1 MNISTSLI
9 CCDLSNISKDL
20 DVIVEHEGF
29 NWLHADFMDGHFVPR
44 YGISPELIQA
54 LRKRYGNRVMIDSH
68 MMVQDPYTYA
78 DVIAP
83 YSDWYFLHYE
93 AVIDP
98 VRTLQMLKKKYPA
111 LKIGITFNLFTS
123 DAVIEQIADYC
134 VAEYCVGLV
143 DGMMFM
149 GISPGVLGTK
159 SFPEIVKH
167 RLEFVNFISPEIK
180 TFVDGSVNYDTLL
193 RYKNAG
199 AYTVVSGSSA
209 MFKSHPETEGMTREE
224 LINFNINKIKN
235 TISNE

>member
-9 CCDLSNISKDL
+9 CCDLANISKDL

-44 YGISPELIQA
+44 YGISPELIQS

-68 MMVQDPYTYA
+68 MMVQDPFTYA

-93 AVIDP
+93 AVTDP
-98 VRTLQMLKKKYPA
+98 VRTLQMLRKKYPN
-111 LKIGITFNLFTS
+111 LKIGLTFNLFTP
-123 DAVIEQIADYC
+123 DCVIEQIANNTQ
-134 VAEYCVGLV
+134 GIV

-149 GISPGVLGTK
+149 GISPGVLGTN
-159 SFPEIVKH
+159 SFPEIVNK
-167 RLEFVNFISPEIK
+167 RLQFVNNINKNIK
-180 TFVDGSVNYDTLL
+180 TFVDGSVNYDTLKL
-193 RYKNAG
+193 YSDSG

-209 MFKSHPETEGMTREE
+209 MFKITDETKDLSRED
-224 LINFNINKIKN
+224 LIKYNINKIKN
-235 TISNE
+235 TIK

>member
-9 CCDLSNISKDL
+9 CCDLANISKDL

-44 YGISPELIQA
+44 YGISPELIQS

-68 MMVQDPYTYA
+68 MMVQDPFTYA

-93 AVIDP
+93 AVTDP
-98 VRTLQMLKKKYPA
+98 VRTLQMLRKKYPN
-111 LKIGITFNLFTS
+111 LKIGLTFNLFTP
-123 DAVIEQIADYC
+123 DCVIEQIANNTQ
-134 VAEYCVGLV
+134 GIV

-149 GISPGVLGTK
+149 GISPGVLGTN
-159 SFPEIVKH
+159 SFPEIVNR
-167 RLEFVNFISPEIK
+167 RLQFVNNINKNIK
-180 TFVDGSVNYDTLL
+180 TFVDGSVNYDTLKL
-193 RYKNAG
+193 YSDSG

-209 MFKSHPETEGMTREE
+209 MFKITDETKNLSRED
-224 LINFNINKIKN
+224 LIKYNINKIKN
-235 TISNE
+235 TIK

>member
-20 DVIVEHEGF
+20 DIIVEHEGF

-54 LRKRYGNRVMIDSH
+54 LRKRYGNRVKIDSH

-93 AVIDP
+93 AVTDP
-98 VRTLQMLKKKYPA
+98 VRTLQMLRKKYHN
-111 LKIGITFNLFTS
+111 LKIGISFNLFTP
-123 DAVIEQIADYC
+123 DAVIEQIAEHSEG
-134 VAEYCVGLV
+134 VV

-149 GISPGVLGTK
+149 GISPGVLGTM
-159 SFPEIVKH
+159 SFPKTIKR
-167 RLEFVNFISPEIK
+167 RLEFVNLTNPEIK

-193 RYKNAG
+193 PYKNAG
-199 AYTVVSGSSA
+199 AHTVVSGSSA
-209 MFKSHPETEGMTREE
+209 MFKTPENSDGMTREE
-224 LINFNINKIKN
+224 IINFNINKIKG
-235 TISNE
+235 IIQ

>member
-9 CCDLSNISKDL
+9 CCDLANISKDL

-54 LRKRYGNRVMIDSH
+54 LRKRYGNRVKIDSH

-93 AVIDP
+93 AVTDP
-98 VRTLQMLKKKYPA
+98 VRTLQMLRKKYPA
-111 LKIGITFNLFTS
+111 LKIGVTFNLFTP
-123 DAVIEQIADYC
+123 DCVIEQIARLH
-134 VAEYCVGLV
+134 EGLV
-143 DGMMFM
+143 DGVMFM
-149 GISPGVLGTK
+149 GISPGVLGTN
-159 SFPEIVKH
+159 SFPATVNR
-167 RLEFVNFISPEIK
+167 RLLMVQSANPNIK
-180 TFVDGSVNYDTLL
+180 TFVDGSVNYNTLDL
-193 RYKNAG
+193 YKSSG

-224 LINFNINKIKN
+224 LINFNINKIKG
-235 TISNE
+235 IIQ

>member
-9 CCDLSNISKDL
+9 CCDLANISKDL

-44 YGISPELIQA
+44 YGISPELIQS

-68 MMVQDPYTYA
+68 MMVQDPFTYA

-93 AVIDP
+93 AVTDP
-98 VRTLQMLKKKYPA
+98 VRTLQMLRKKYPN
-111 LKIGITFNLFTS
+111 LKIGLTFNLFTP
-123 DAVIEQIADYC
+123 DCVIEQIANNTQ
-134 VAEYCVGLV
+134 GIV

-149 GISPGVLGTK
+149 GISPGVLGTN
-159 SFPEIVKH
+159 SFPEIVNR
-167 RLEFVNFISPEIK
+167 RLQFVNNINKNIK
-180 TFVDGSVNYDTLL
+180 TFVDGSVNYDTLKL
-193 RYKNAG
+193 YSDSG

-209 MFKSHPETEGMTREE
+209 MFKITDETKDLSRED
-224 LINFNINKIKN
+224 LIKYNINKIKN
-235 TISNE
+235 TIK

>member
-9 CCDLSNISKDL
+9 CCDLANISKDL

-44 YGISPELIQA
+44 YGISPELIQS

-68 MMVQDPYTYA
+68 MMVQDPFTYA

-93 AVIDP
+93 AVTDP
-98 VRTLQMLKKKYPA
+98 VRTLQMLRKKYPN
-111 LKIGITFNLFTS
+111 LKIGLTFNLFTP
-123 DAVIEQIADYC
+123 DCVIEQIANNTQ
-134 VAEYCVGLV
+134 GIV

-149 GISPGVLGTK
+149 GISPGVLGTN
-159 SFPEIVKH
+159 SFPEIVNR
-167 RLEFVNFISPEIK
+167 RLQFVNNINKNIK
-180 TFVDGSVNYDTLL
+180 TFVDGSVNYNTLKL
-193 RYKNAG
+193 YSDSG

-209 MFKSHPETEGMTREE
+209 MFKITDETKDLSRED
-224 LINFNINKIKN
+224 LIKYNINKIKN
-235 TISNE
+235 TIK

>member
-20 DVIVEHEGF
+20 DIIVEHEGF

-93 AVIDP
+93 AVTDP
-98 VRTLQMLKKKYPA
+98 VRTLQMLRKKYPA
-111 LKIGITFNLFTS
+111 LKIGLTFNLFTP
-123 DAVIEQIADYC
+123 DAVIEQIAEHGEG
-134 VAEYCVGLV
+134 VV

-149 GISPGVLGTK
+149 GISPGVLGTN
-159 SFPEIVKH
+159 SFPSTVNR
-167 RLEFVNFISPEIK
+167 RLLMVQSANPNIK

-193 RYKNAG
+193 LYKNAG
-199 AYTVVSGSSA
+199 AHTVVSGTSA
-209 MFKSHPETEGMTREE
+209 MFKTPENSFGMTREE
-224 LINFNINKIKN
+224 IINYNINKIKG
-235 TISNE
+235 IIQ

>member
-20 DVIVEHEGF
+20 DIIVEHEGF

-93 AVIDP
+93 AVTDP
-98 VRTLQMLKKKYPA
+98 VRTLQMLRKKYPA
-111 LKIGITFNLFTS
+111 LKIGVTFNLFTP
-123 DAVIEQIADYC
+123 DCVIEQIARLH
-134 VAEYCVGLV
+134 EGLV
-143 DGMMFM
+143 DGVMFM
-149 GISPGVLGTK
+149 GISPGVLGTN
-159 SFPEIVKH
+159 SFPATVNR
-167 RLEFVNFISPEIK
+167 RLLMVQSANPNIK
-180 TFVDGSVNYDTLL
+180 TFVDGSVNYNTLDL
-193 RYKNAG
+193 YKSSG

-224 LINFNINKIKN
+224 LINFNINKIKG
-235 TISNE
+235 IIQ

>member
-20 DVIVEHEGF
+20 DIIVEHEGF

-83 YSDWYFLHYE
+83 YSDWYFFHYE
-93 AVIDP
+93 AVTEP
-98 VRTLQMLKKKYPA
+98 VRTLQMLRKKYPI

-123 DAVIEQIADYC
+123 DAVIEQIAEHC
-134 VAEYCVGLV
+134 EGLV
-143 DGMMFM
+143 DGIMFM
-149 GISPGVLGTK
+149 GISPGVLGTM
-159 SFPEIVKH
+159 SFPETIKR
-167 RLEFVNFISPEIK
+167 RLEFVKFTNPEIK
-180 TFVDGSVNYDTLL
+180 TFVDGSVNYNTLL
-193 RYKNAG
+193 PYKNAG
-199 AYTVVSGSSA
+199 AHRVVSGSSA
-209 MFKSHPETEGMTREE
+209 MFKSHTETEGMTREE
-224 LINFNINKIKN
+224 LINFNINKIKG
-235 TISNE
+235 IIK

>member
-9 CCDLSNISKDL
+9 CCDLANISKDL

-44 YGISPELIQA
+44 YGISPELIQS

-68 MMVQDPYTYA
+68 MMVKDPFTYA

-93 AVIDP
+93 AVSDP
-98 VRTLQMLKKKYPA
+98 VRTLQMLRKKYPN
-111 LKIGITFNLFTS
+111 LKIGLTFNLFTP
-123 DAVIEQIADYC
+123 DCVIEQIANNTQ
-134 VAEYCVGLV
+134 GIV

-149 GISPGVLGTK
+149 GISPGVLGTN
-159 SFPEIVKH
+159 SFPEIVNR
-167 RLEFVNFISPEIK
+167 RLQFVNNINKNIK
-180 TFVDGSVNYDTLL
+180 TFVDGSVNYNTLKL
-193 RYKNAG
+193 YSDSG

-209 MFKSHPETEGMTREE
+209 MFKITDETKDLSRED
-224 LINFNINKIKN
+224 LIKYNINKIKN
-235 TISNE
+235 TIK

>member
-44 YGISPELIQA
+44 YGISPELIQV

-68 MMVQDPYTYA
+68 MMVQDPFTYA

-93 AVIDP
+93 AVTDP
-98 VRTLQMLKKKYPA
+98 VRTLQMLRKKYPN
-111 LKIGITFNLFTS
+111 LKIGLTFNLFTP
-123 DAVIEQIADYC
+123 DCVIEQIANNTQ
-134 VAEYCVGLV
+134 GIV

-149 GISPGVLGTK
+149 GISPGVLGTN
-159 SFPEIVKH
+159 SFPEIRTSLLKSKFSIK
-167 RLEFVNFISPEIK
+167 RTSLLLFCFFATFNNSLCFDFI
-180 TFVDGSVNYDTLL
+180 
-193 RYKNAG
+193 
-199 AYTVVSGSSA
+199 
-209 MFKSHPETEGMTREE
+209 REA
-224 LINFNINKIKN
+224 
-235 TISNE
+235 

>member
-20 DVIVEHEGF
+20 DIIVEHEGF

-44 YGISPELIQA
+44 YGISPELIHA

-83 YSDWYFLHYE
+83 YSDWYFFHYE
-93 AVIDP
+93 AVTDP

-111 LKIGITFNLFTS
+111 LKVGITFNLFTS
-123 DAVIEQIADYC
+123 DAVIEQIA
-134 VAEYCVGLV
+134 EHSENLV

-149 GISPGVLGTK
+149 GISPGVLGTM
-159 SFPEIVKH
+159 SFPETIKR
-167 RLEFVNFISPEIK
+167 RLEFVKFTNPEIK
-180 TFVDGSVNYDTLL
+180 TFVDGSVNYNTLL
-193 RYKNAG
+193 PYKNAS
-199 AYTVVSGSSA
+199 AHTVVSGSSA

>member
-9 CCDLSNISKDL
+9 CCDLANISKDL

-44 YGISPELIQA
+44 YGISPELIQS

-68 MMVQDPYTYA
+68 MMVQDPFAYA

-93 AVIDP
+93 AVTDP
-98 VRTLQMLKKKYPA
+98 VRTLQMLRKKYPN
-111 LKIGITFNLFTS
+111 LKIGLTFNLFTP
-123 DAVIEQIADYC
+123 DCVIEQIANNTQC
-134 VAEYCVGLV
+134 IV

-149 GISPGVLGTK
+149 GISPGVLGTN
-159 SFPEIVKH
+159 SFPEIVNR
-167 RLEFVNFISPEIK
+167 RLQFVNNINKNIK
-180 TFVDGSVNYDTLL
+180 TFVDGSVNYDTLKL
-193 RYKNAG
+193 YSDSG

-209 MFKSHPETEGMTREE
+209 MFKITDETKDLSRED
-224 LINFNINKIKN
+224 LIKYNINKIKN
-235 TISNE
+235 TIK

>member
-20 DVIVEHEGF
+20 DIIVEHEGF

-54 LRKRYGNRVMIDSH
+54 LRKRYGNRVKIDSH
-68 MMVQDPYTYA
+68 LMVQDPYTYA

-93 AVIDP
+93 AVTDP
-98 VRTLQMLKKKYPA
+98 VRTLQMLRKKYPD
-111 LKIGITFNLFTS
+111 LKIGISFNLFTP
-123 DAVIEQIADYC
+123 DAVIEQIAEHSEG
-134 VAEYCVGLV
+134 VV

-149 GISPGVLGTK
+149 GISPGVLGTM
-159 SFPEIVKH
+159 SFPKTIQR
-167 RLEFVNFISPEIK
+167 RLEFVNLTNPEIK

-193 RYKNAG
+193 PYKNAG
-199 AYTVVSGSSA
+199 AHTVVSGTSA
-209 MFKSHPETEGMTREE
+209 MFKTPENSDGMTREE
-224 LINFNINKIKN
+224 IINFNINKIKG
-235 TISNE
+235 IIQ

>member
-20 DVIVEHEGF
+20 DIIVEHEGF

-44 YGISPELIQA
+44 YGISPELIHA

-83 YSDWYFLHYE
+83 YSDWYFFHYE
-93 AVIDP
+93 AVTDP

-111 LKIGITFNLFTS
+111 LKVGITFNLFTS
-123 DAVIEQIADYC
+123 DAVIEQIA
-134 VAEYCVGLV
+134 EHSEKLV

-149 GISPGVLGTK
+149 GISPGVLGTM
-159 SFPEIVKH
+159 SFPDTIKR
-167 RLEFVNFISPEIK
+167 RLEFVKFTNPEIK
-180 TFVDGSVNYDTLL
+180 TFVDGSVNYNTLL
-193 RYKNAG
+193 PYKNVG

-224 LINFNINKIKN
+224 LINFNINKIKG
-235 TISNE
+235 IIE

>member
-20 DVIVEHEGF
+20 DIIVEHEGF

-44 YGISPELIQA
+44 YGISPELIHA

-83 YSDWYFLHYE
+83 YSDWYFFHYE
-93 AVIDP
+93 AVTDP
-98 VRTLQMLKKKYPA
+98 VRTLQMLRKKYPT

-123 DAVIEQIADYC
+123 DAVIEQIA
-134 VAEYCVGLV
+134 EYCEGLAA
-143 DGMMFM
+143 GMMFM
-149 GISPGVLGTK
+149 GISPGVLGTM
-159 SFPEIVKH
+159 SFPETIKR
-167 RLEFVNFISPEIK
+167 RLEFVKFTNPEIK
-180 TFVDGSVNYDTLL
+180 TFVDGSVNYNTLL
-193 RYKNAG
+193 PYKNAS
-199 AYTVVSGSSA
+199 AHTVVSGSSA